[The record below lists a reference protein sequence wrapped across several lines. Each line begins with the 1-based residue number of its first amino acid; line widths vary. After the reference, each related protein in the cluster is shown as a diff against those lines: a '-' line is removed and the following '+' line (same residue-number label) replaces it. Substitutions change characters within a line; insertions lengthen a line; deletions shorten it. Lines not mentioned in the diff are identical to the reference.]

1 MASTGESTAGR
12 RLNPPEPLESR
23 SSGLSDAQL
32 RAAAKVLDSYLHR
45 ARERTQ
51 PPNVKR
57 TTGSA
62 TTRLATPKAKRT

>member
-1 MASTGESTAGR
+1 MASTGESTAGHGMK
-12 RLNPPEPLESR
+12 PPAALEGR

-51 PPNVKR
+51 PPNAKR
-57 TTGSA
+57 AAGSA